1 MHEKLK
7 IYVLNACLSKIHVYV
22 NYDFFGRK
30 QKCTNKEFFLQ

>member
-7 IYVLNACLSKIHVYV
+7 IYVLNTCLSKIHSYV

-30 QKCTNKEFFLQ
+30 QNWVNKELFL